1 MNAVPILVGF
11 VLALTLA
18 DASAQAIYRCGNE
31 YTRVP
36 CKDAR
41 SVDADGR
48 SAAQVDEARAV
59 AARERRLG
67 NDMARDRRAQDA
79 SMRPTRASSLSPAPA
94 PAPVDAPSAA
104 SATLKPKKKAK
115 AKIRVVDE
123 KDFVATEPKP
133 PKPR

>member
-1 MNAVPILVGF
+1 MNAVPILIGF
-11 VLALTLA
+11 TVLAFTPA

-31 YTRVP
+31 YTRIP
-36 CKDAR
+36 CNDAK
-41 SVDADGR
+41 SIDADGR
-48 SAAQVDEARAV
+48 SAAQMDEARAV

-67 NDMARDRRAQDA
+67 NDMARDRRAQNA
-79 SMRPTRASSLSPAPA
+79 SLRPTRASSLSPA

>member
-1 MNAVPILVGF
+1 MNAVPILVGV
-11 VLALTLA
+11 VLAFTLA
-18 DASAQAIYRCGNE
+18 DAPAQAIYRCGNE

-94 PAPVDAPSAA
+94 PVDAPSAA